1 MFSSQYLQKRAF
13 SYSRL
18 ISTKIMSTPPKVP
31 KSPSKADQLLLAVFG
46 EKLPTLQRA
55 TGDYSTEEEV
65 VNFWLWSFENYKTE
79 HGLKRTFPRHKNAVT
94 GKVSEALVSQW
105 ESVSNPKV
113 LKNDKAIRKSIT
125 DLLERVEKLKDDV
138 SSILKSQQLI
148 AESREKFSGIFDI
161 ERIEVQIQEVIFHHQ
176 NVYFLFSYLYSS

>member
-1 MFSSQYLQKRAF
+1 
-13 SYSRL
+13 
-18 ISTKIMSTPPKVP
+18 MSTPPKVP

-148 AESREKFSGIFDI
+148 AESKEKFSGIFDI

-176 NVYFLFSYLYSS
+176 NVYLFILLVVLC